1 MEVKV
6 PDSPVLLVVRCV
18 YFCALHL
25 QRQQW
30 LFLGSDPSS
39 PTPSPQFACD
49 EGALRRHVSTGV
61 VRHKFSSPWLSGVL
75 AIVQE

>member
-1 MEVKV
+1 M
-6 PDSPVLLVVRCV
+6 LCV
-18 YFCALHL
+18 FLCITFAKTAMA
-25 QRQQW
+25 
-30 LFLGSDPSS
+30 FLGSDPS

-61 VRHKFSSPWLSGVL
+61 VRHKFSSPWLIGVL